1 FRSEIRATLEQMTV
15 QERIRRATEGGEVY
29 IPNTLSPG
37 QSFALQPDPESYE
50 FAHKAQATVAPS
62 WRDEV
67 TMSSLE
73 AVLEY
78 APARSIDLIAP
89 RPLLMLLARSD
100 PIAPPETIRAAFA
113 RAGEPKRLVEVEGT
127 HYSVY
132 LEAADETCRGAGE
145 GFEDDLHASARR
157 SRAWRRS

>member
-1 FRSEIRATLEQMTV
+1 MGYELQ

-73 AVLEY
+73 AVLDY
-78 APARSIDLIAP
+78 APARTIDLIAP
-89 RPLLMLLARSD
+89 RPLLMLLAKND
-100 PIAPPETIRAAFA
+100 PIAPPETIRAAYA

-132 LEAADETCRGAGE
+132 LEAADEA
-145 GFEDDLHASARR
+145 
-157 SRAWRRS
+157 SRAAVDWFTEYLKT